1 MSMAL
6 VRTAIGGIARAM
18 TDDADSAVNERLL
31 AAYAR
36 IDALLLE
43 HGLMNVT
50 LVSNLGLAA
59 LRYLQVTLGACR
71 DADARLKLEI
81 IDGLAKFE
89 ETIPLIVEQEE
100 KARR

>member
-1 MSMAL
+1 MN
-6 VRTAIGGIARAM
+6 
-18 TDDADSAVNERLL
+18 DDADSAINERLL

-43 HGLMNVT
+43 HGLMKVP
-50 LVSNLGLAA
+50 LASQLGQAA
-59 LRYLQVTLGACR
+59 SRYLQVTLGACR